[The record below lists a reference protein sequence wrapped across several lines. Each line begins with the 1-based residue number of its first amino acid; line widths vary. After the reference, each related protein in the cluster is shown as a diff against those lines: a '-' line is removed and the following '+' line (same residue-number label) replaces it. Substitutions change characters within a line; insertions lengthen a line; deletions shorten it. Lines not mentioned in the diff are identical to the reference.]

1 MLGFMDSFSAGAGS
15 AHAISRGALFALWFR
30 IGAQSFGGG
39 VATQFLIHR
48 AFVVEQ
54 RLLTDKEFTQLFA
67 ICQIAPGIN
76 LFALVIL
83 IARKLSDAGG
93 VVVALLGL
101 MLPSVTIT
109 IAMTA
114 LYARFRDLPVMRA
127 ALRGI
132 APAVAALGVLM
143 CWNMTRGILRAPPAR
158 RLFPRALALFLIAMC
173 VAAVWGLGLSPF
185 LVYLLSGALAALAA
199 RAFRRPDRATEAA

>member
-1 MLGFMDSFSAGAGS
+1 MDSSSAGASG
-15 AHAISRGALFALWFR
+15 ARAISRGVLFALWFR

-48 AFVVEQ
+48 MFVVE
-54 RLLTDKEFTQLFA
+54 RGLLTDKEFTQLFA

-76 LFALVIL
+76 LFALTIL

-93 VVVALLGL
+93 VFAALAGF
-101 MLPSVTIT
+101 MLPSVAIT

-114 LYARFRDLPVMRA
+114 LYARFRDLPVTRA

-143 CWNMTRGILRAPPAR
+143 CWNMTRGILRAGAAR
-158 RLFPRALALFLIAMC
+158 RLFPRALALLLIALC

-185 LVYLLSGALAALAA
+185 LVYL
-199 RAFRRPDRATEAA
+199 